1 MQVLQYVTHNM
12 PFSVSS
18 ADHFLMLKLGKGCQI
33 KKIFFLGQL
42 SLLLDVRKGAVNLQK
57 RSISERLNSDS

>member
-57 RSISERLNSDS
+57 